1 MGLEAI
7 HLYDSPLKETIE
19 QIRKEWHHFCEG
31 KESMCNKIMVILSSI
46 LYNFFLEHIKHDK
59 KSKEQPVPSQQNTDE
74 DDVYFRFGG
83 AVISYM
89 VKLRYKNI
97 QQCSAAT
104 KKDILSQEIT
114 ILMTINTKNKCD
126 MPSYLQYRDRG
137 YMYTPKSCFIP
148 FFRER
153 YLHKSCN

>member
-1 MGLEAI
+1 M
-7 HLYDSPLKETIE
+7 
-19 QIRKEWHHFCEG
+19 
-31 KESMCNKIMVILSSI
+31 
-46 LYNFFLEHIKHDK
+46 EHIKHDK

-83 AVISYM
+83 AVISDM

-104 KKDILSQEIT
+104 KKDIISQEIT

-137 YMYTPKSCFIP
+137 YMYTPMSCFIP
-148 FFRER
+148 FFREVDTCIKAVTSGNH
-153 YLHKSCN
+153 LKQHGDEIIKVLKFN